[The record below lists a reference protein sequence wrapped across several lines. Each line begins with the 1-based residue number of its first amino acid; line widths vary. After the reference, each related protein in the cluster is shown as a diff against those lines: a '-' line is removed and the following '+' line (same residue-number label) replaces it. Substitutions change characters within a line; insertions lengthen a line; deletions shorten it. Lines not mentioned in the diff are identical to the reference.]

1 MVAEVKKIRRPLFL
15 GIFAYVAT
23 IFINKSTQLTGK
35 TIRLPHNIW
44 YTNLNIL
51 PRIGVER
58 LMHKMRFFQSVQF
71 KLVIMYLLLIIVAMQ
86 VIGAYFVRELEG
98 QLEKN
103 FQDSITNSITLLDY
117 NAREEIIKNSDNSVK
132 LQNDIRELLVDFS
145 RASSNLIEVRIVD
158 DKGKILGTSNLNNQG
173 IVGQKSNDP
182 LVKRTLSLGTTSEDK
197 IYKDESNKNNRVWVN
212 VSSIKNKGK
221 VIGAIYLVADI
232 ESVYKQVDD
241 ITNIFITGTL
251 IAMIITAVLGILLSR
266 TITKPIVE
274 MKRQAYAMAR
284 GNYSR
289 KVKVYGVDEIGELAD
304 SFNTLTKRVQEAQAM
319 TEGERRKLSSVLAY
333 MTDGVIATDRRGK
346 VILINTPAE
355 KMLRVKHES
364 ANGRSIIDVLDIGD
378 TYQFEDL
385 MEVDGS
391 LTMDRSTLD
400 KPYVLRAN
408 FSVIQRETG
417 FNNGVIAVLHDI
429 TDQEKVDQERR
440 DFVSNVS
447 HELRTP
453 LTSMHSYLEALSDG
467 AWEDKEIAPRFLEV
481 TQNETERMI
490 RLVNDLLKL
499 SRMDGGREQLEKS
512 FVNFTDFF
520 NHIIDRFEM
529 MKKETIMF
537 KRHIPREPVIIE
549 IDEDKVMQVLD
560 NIISNANKYS
570 PDGGRISFY
579 LKKFEDEIEVS
590 IADEG
595 LGVPD
600 EDLAN
605 VFDRFFRV
613 DKARS
618 REMGGTGLGLA
629 IAREVI
635 EAHGGR
641 IWAER
646 NKTKGT
652 IIKFTLPYSD
662 LPEDDWE

>member
-1 MVAEVKKIRRPLFL
+1 
-15 GIFAYVAT
+15 
-23 IFINKSTQLTGK
+23 
-35 TIRLPHNIW
+35 
-44 YTNLNIL
+44 
-51 PRIGVER
+51 
-58 LMHKMRFFQSVQF
+58 MHKMRFFQSVQF

-132 LQNDIRELLVDFS
+132 LQNDIRELLVDYS

-173 IVGQKSNDP
+173 IVGQKNNDP

-212 VSSIKNKGK
+212 VSSIKNKGQ

-646 NKTKGT
+646 NKNKGT

>member
-1 MVAEVKKIRRPLFL
+1 
-15 GIFAYVAT
+15 
-23 IFINKSTQLTGK
+23 
-35 TIRLPHNIW
+35 
-44 YTNLNIL
+44 
-51 PRIGVER
+51 
-58 LMHKMRFFQSVQF
+58 MHKMRFFQSVQF

-132 LQNDIRELLVDFS
+132 LQNDIRELLVDYS

-212 VSSIKNKGK
+212 VSSIKNKGQ

-266 TITKPIVE
+266 TITKPIIE

-385 MEVDGS
+385 IEVDGS

>member
-1 MVAEVKKIRRPLFL
+1 
-15 GIFAYVAT
+15 
-23 IFINKSTQLTGK
+23 
-35 TIRLPHNIW
+35 
-44 YTNLNIL
+44 
-51 PRIGVER
+51 
-58 LMHKMRFFQSVQF
+58 
-71 KLVIMYLLLIIVAMQ
+71 
-86 VIGAYFVRELEG
+86 AYFVRELEG

-132 LQNDIRELLVDFS
+132 LQNDIRELLVDYS

-212 VSSIKNKGK
+212 VSSIKNKGQ

-266 TITKPIVE
+266 TITKPIIE

>member
-1 MVAEVKKIRRPLFL
+1 
-15 GIFAYVAT
+15 
-23 IFINKSTQLTGK
+23 
-35 TIRLPHNIW
+35 
-44 YTNLNIL
+44 
-51 PRIGVER
+51 
-58 LMHKMRFFQSVQF
+58 MRFFQSVQF

-132 LQNDIRELLVDFS
+132 LQNDIRELLVDYS

-212 VSSIKNKGK
+212 VSSIKNKGQ

-266 TITKPIVE
+266 TITKPIIE
-274 MKRQAYAMAR
+274 MKRQTYAMAR

>member
-1 MVAEVKKIRRPLFL
+1 
-15 GIFAYVAT
+15 
-23 IFINKSTQLTGK
+23 
-35 TIRLPHNIW
+35 
-44 YTNLNIL
+44 
-51 PRIGVER
+51 
-58 LMHKMRFFQSVQF
+58 MHKMRFFQSVQF

-132 LQNDIRELLVDFS
+132 LQNDIRELLVDYS

-212 VSSIKNKGK
+212 VSSIKNKGQ

-266 TITKPIVE
+266 TITKPIIE

-499 SRMDGGREQLEKS
+499 FRMDGGREQLEKS

>member
-1 MVAEVKKIRRPLFL
+1 M
-15 GIFAYVAT
+15 GIFAYLGT

-35 TIRLPHNIW
+35 TIRLHHNIW

-132 LQNDIRELLVDFS
+132 LQNDIRELLVDYS

-212 VSSIKNKGK
+212 VSSIKNKGQ

-266 TITKPIVE
+266 TITKPIIE

-319 TEGERRKLSSVLAY
+319 TEGEQRKLSSVLAY

>member
-1 MVAEVKKIRRPLFL
+1 
-15 GIFAYVAT
+15 
-23 IFINKSTQLTGK
+23 
-35 TIRLPHNIW
+35 
-44 YTNLNIL
+44 
-51 PRIGVER
+51 
-58 LMHKMRFFQSVQF
+58 MHKMRFFQSVQF

-132 LQNDIRELLVDFS
+132 LQNDIRELLVDYS

-197 IYKDESNKNNRVWVN
+197 IYKDESNKNNLVWVN
-212 VSSIKNKGK
+212 VSSIKNKGQ

-646 NKTKGT
+646 NKNKGT

>member
-1 MVAEVKKIRRPLFL
+1 
-15 GIFAYVAT
+15 
-23 IFINKSTQLTGK
+23 
-35 TIRLPHNIW
+35 
-44 YTNLNIL
+44 
-51 PRIGVER
+51 
-58 LMHKMRFFQSVQF
+58 MHKMRFFQSVQF

-132 LQNDIRELLVDFS
+132 LQNDIRELLVDYS

-212 VSSIKNKGK
+212 VSSIKNKGQ

-266 TITKPIVE
+266 TITKPIIE

-391 LTMDRSTLD
+391 LKMDRSTLD

>member
-1 MVAEVKKIRRPLFL
+1 M
-15 GIFAYVAT
+15 GIFAYLVT

-132 LQNDIRELLVDFS
+132 LQNDIRELLVDYS

-212 VSSIKNKGK
+212 VSSIKNKGQ

-605 VFDRFFRV
+605 AFDRFFRV

-646 NKTKGT
+646 NKNKGT